1 VGEGVSETIEAAAT
15 DSRMADWQGPDSLI
29 CAEVAAQAQAN
40 LESYRVNPPLLE
52 EQVNIELAAAEG
64 GYGRRQLYELIQNG
78 ADALVG
84 VEGGRIEVVLTDEA
98 FYCANEGEPI
108 DVAGVRA
115 ILLSHVS
122 QKRGDEIGRFGLGF
136 KSVLEV
142 TDGPEFY
149 SRSGSFVWD
158 LERAKGEIAEAVP
171 GFNPARDAAPR
182 LRIAHPVVPRERF
195 ADDPVLAELSSWATT
210 IVKLP
215 FASGQ
220 YEWLAE
226 DVAFFPAEFL
236 LFCRHVRRLV
246 LDNRSA
252 VRPAK
257 TDGSAAPSKREIAL
271 SEKSKVFRLV
281 EDGDESAWTLF
292 STVYE
297 PTEEAKRDAG
307 TMSNRDRVP
316 IHWALPLKGKAGPG
330 VLWAF
335 FPTEYETT
343 LSGIVNAPWKTNPD
357 RKNLLDGAFNRELLG
372 VVARLVVEK
381 LPLLRSPKDPGRLLD
396 LMPARGREA
405 RNWADRVLTEGVYE
419 LAAEAPCLP
428 DLKGNLKRPGTL
440 RLHPERIPQD
450 LLTLW
455 AEASP
460 SDAWCHPSVESRE
473 RRPRAERLIESAGS
487 EIVDWTEWLEAL
499 VSRPTAAASKAAVV
513 IAAAAIGQGLAPRVQ
528 VDRARI
534 VLTRDGRLANPDPED
549 IFLPSDYDAGEEM
562 QIVHPTLAADPDALN
577 ALRELGIG
585 AVDAAADL
593 EGLLREGFVT
603 WTGSEWEEFW
613 KVVRRVGPAR
623 AAGIIKQRK
632 RTPFVR
638 VGSGQFRPLFGALLP
653 GSIVPGDGARD
664 RDVLIDV
671 EFHANDLELLRELGA
686 VEAPSSRGGSTD
698 ESWFDMYRHDALSA
712 YRERLPEAKRPQEA
726 LLDFEIRPFAGPL
739 TAFQWLSDEGR
750 VLFTEAVL
758 GAETHPHP
766 WEFAHT
772 TRREAYPIISMD
784 APAIWRIKQEGR
796 LRTSHGIRPLDRCA
810 SPALGGWQAVV
821 PIAECADETAARL
834 GLPATLDELSPALWE
849 EALTAVAVSDND
861 ELIGRVYAAACQ
873 FVSSPDRVRC
883 RVGDSHALEP
893 PENVTVVHDVR
904 ELRALQP
911 QKTPTL
917 LVSTL
922 EEEQELQRQWGL
934 SSEEKVETQLAFGSV
949 GEEAPLIDRFPSLQW
964 EIEPERR
971 ELTLVPCGE
980 LRLETIT
987 AGGRTAEE
995 IDFFVDEG
1003 KVYFDESLAEA
1014 DLLSRLGPVLG
1025 LSLDE
1030 GAIQDAIARRV
1041 DVERRR
1047 LATKVRQ
1054 ASSLEGRLLIA
1065 VGETALRSRLPKG
1078 LVAAL
1083 ENEGRPLDGDK
1094 VAELALAVYGVDVL
1108 RDLRRELGE
1117 RGLQPPT
1124 QWAASSAALAFV
1136 RRLGFPREFAGFESP
1151 GRSPLLEVEGPPD
1164 VPPLHD
1170 FQRAIADEFRRL
1182 LNDVA
1187 GGRRGLLS
1195 LPTGAG
1201 KTRVA
1206 VDALIEAVEHDG
1218 LGGPILWI
1226 TQSDEL
1232 CEQAVQTWS
1241 FVWRGLGPSRARLT
1255 ISRLWS
1261 NNEAEPAEGST
1272 HVVVA
1277 TIQKLQGCFDDP
1289 EYKWLAQASCVVI
1302 DEAHH
1307 SVAPSYTDLL
1317 SWLGLGRGRGTRPL
1331 VGLTA
1336 TPFRGSSEEES
1347 KRLVARY
1354 GGHRLDTVAFGD
1366 EDAYPELQA
1375 RGILAEVRHRV
1386 LGGVEI
1392 ELTADELRMLERTR
1406 LFPRSAEDRLGL
1418 DVDRN
1423 KRLLEEIQSLP
1434 EDWTTLLFATS
1445 VDHAQTMAALLTL
1458 EGIPAKPITGL
1469 TESGAR
1475 RHYVEQFRNGELR
1488 VLTNY
1493 AVLTQ
1498 GFDAPAVRAIFV
1510 ARPTYSPN
1518 LYQQM
1523 IGRGLRG
1530 PENGGKEECLIVNVE
1545 DNVRQFGGRLA
1556 FRDFEYLWNGAQDA
1570 GR

>member
-1 VGEGVSETIEAAAT
+1 MSKAVKLAAADRGST
-15 DSRMADWQGPDSLI
+15 RWLGPDSLV
-29 CAEVAAQAQAN
+29 CAEVAEQARAN
-40 LESYRVNPPLLE
+40 LDSYRVNPPLLE

-84 VEGGRIEVVLTDEA
+84 VPSGRIDVVLTDDA

-158 LERAKGEIAEAVP
+158 LERAKKEIAGSVP
-171 GFNPARDAAPR
+171 TFNPNHDAAPK
-182 LRIAHPVVPRERF
+182 LRIAHPVDPSERF
-195 ADDPVLAELSSWATT
+195 ADDPVLAEFSEWATT

-215 FASGQ
+215 FSTGE
-220 YEWLAE
+220 YHWLAE

-236 LFCRHVRRLV
+236 LFCRHVRRLA

-252 VRPAK
+252 LRPVNS
-257 TDGSAAPSKREIAL
+257 DGSVASSKREIAL
-271 SEKSKVFRLV
+271 SEKSGVLRLV
-281 EDGDESAWTLF
+281 EDGDESAWTVF
-292 STVYE
+292 STIYE
-297 PTEEAKRDAG
+297 PTEEAKKDAG

-372 VVARLVVEK
+372 VVANLVVEK
-381 LPLLRSPKDPGRLLD
+381 LHLLRLPKDPARLLD

-428 DLKGNLKRPGTL
+428 DLKGDLRRPGTL

-450 LLTLW
+450 LLQRW
-455 AEASP
+455 ADAAS

-513 IAAAAIGQGLAPRVQ
+513 IAAAAIEQGLAPRAQ

-534 VLTRDGRLANPDPED
+534 VLTGDGRLAPPDPTEL
-549 IFLPSDYDAGEEM
+549 FLPSDYDAGEET
-562 QIVHPTLAADPDALN
+562 QIVHPEVAADADALR
-577 ALRELGIG
+577 ALQELGIG
-585 AVDAAADL
+585 VVDAAADL
-593 EGLLREGFVT
+593 EGLLREGSVT
-603 WTGSEWEEFW
+603 WMGSDWEEFW
-613 KVVRRVGPAR
+613 KVVRRVGVSR
-623 AAGIIKQRK
+623 AVGILRQRHWV
-632 RTPFVR
+632 PFVR
-638 VGSGQFRPLFGALLP
+638 VRSGQFRPLFDTLLP

-664 RDVLIDV
+664 RDVLVDTD
-671 EFHANDLELLRELGA
+671 FHGDDLELLRQLGA
-686 VEAPSSRGGSTD
+686 AEAPSSQGGSTD
-698 ESWFDMYRHDALSA
+698 EAWFEIYRYEAVSA
-712 YRERLPEAKRPQEA
+712 YREQLPTSKRPQEG
-726 LLDFEIRPFAGPL
+726 LLDFDSRPFAGPL
-739 TAFQWLSDEGR
+739 TALEWLSDEGR

-758 GAETHPHP
+758 GAETEPDR
-766 WEFAHT
+766 WAFAHT
-772 TRREAYPIISMD
+772 TRREAYPVVSMD
-784 APAIWRIKQEGR
+784 APAIWRLKQEGR
-796 LRTSHGIRPLDRCA
+796 LRTSHGIRPVSKCA
-810 SPALGGWQAVV
+810 APALGDWSTVI
-821 PIAECADETAARL
+821 PIAECPDDKTAEHL
-834 GLPATLDELSPALWE
+834 GLPATLEELSAELWEGALAEVMTSDSDELVGS
-849 EALTAVAVSDND
+849 
-861 ELIGRVYAAACQ
+861 VYAAACR
-873 FVSSPDRVRC
+873 FVAAPGRVRC
-883 RVGDSHALEP
+883 RVGESHALEP

-911 QKTPTL
+911 EKTPTI
-917 LVSTL
+917 LVSTPAAQQVL
-922 EEEQELQRQWGL
+922 KREWGL

-964 EIEPERR
+964 EVEPERR

-987 AGGRTAEE
+987 AGGRTAED

-1003 KVYFDESLAEA
+1003 KAYFDESLSEAE
-1014 DLLSRLGPVLG
+1014 LLSRLGPVLG

-1030 GAIQDAIARRV
+1030 GAIKDAIARRA

-1047 LATKVRQ
+1047 LATKVRH
-1054 ASSLEGRLLIA
+1054 ASSLEGRLLAA
-1065 VGETALRSRLPKG
+1065 VGEGALRSRLPKG
-1078 LVAAL
+1078 LLAAL
-1083 ENEGRPLDGDK
+1083 EIEGRPLTGKK

-1108 RDLRRELGE
+1108 RDLRRELAE

-1136 RRLGFPREFAGFESP
+1136 RRLGFPREFAGFENP

-1170 FQRAIADEFRRL
+1170 FQRSIVDEFRSL
-1182 LNDVA
+1182 LNGK
-1187 GGRRGLLS
+1187 GGTRGLLS

-1255 ISRLWS
+1255 ISRLWA

-1272 HVVVA
+1272 HVVLA

-1289 EYKWLAQASCVVI
+1289 EYEWLSQAGCVVI

-1307 SVAPSYTDLL
+1307 SVAPSYTQLL
-1317 SWLGLGRGRGTRPL
+1317 SWLGLGRRRGTRPL

-1336 TPFRGSSEEES
+1336 TPFRGSSAEES
-1347 KRLVARY
+1347 KRLVDRY
-1354 GGHRLDTVAFGD
+1354 GARRLDAIAFGD

-1375 RGILAEVRHRV
+1375 RGILAEVRHQV
-1386 LGGVEI
+1386 LGGAEI

-1423 KRLLEEIQSLP
+1423 HRLLEELQSLP

-1469 TESGAR
+1469 TEPGAR

-1530 PENGGKEECLIVNVE
+1530 PMNGGKEECLIVNVE
-1545 DNVRQFGGRLA
+1545 DNVRQFGARLA
-1556 FRDFEYLWNGAQDA
+1556 FRDFEYLWSSAQDK
-1570 GR
+1570 GQ